1 MTPCFRFAAE
11 AARKL
16 VSINERLAIG
26 TQHSAS
32 GVQPLKKGERG
43 KKETEETAKALRM
56 AEC

>member
-26 TQHSAS
+26 TQLQHSAREFGAKEQGGS
-32 GVQPLKKGERG
+32 GEDTPVG
-43 KKETEETAKALRM
+43 
-56 AEC
+56 